1 MLFQSEWQYIDEF
14 ECFFR
19 GSLRRNVLWMRGKG
33 EAYNQEKREE
43 RLRVRTESFSRKE
56 ERKEENGLEKEPR
69 RG

>member
-1 MLFQSEWQYIDEF
+1 
-14 ECFFR
+14 
-19 GSLRRNVLWMRGKG
+19 MRGKG

-56 ERKEENGLEKEPR
+56 ERKEENGLEEEPG